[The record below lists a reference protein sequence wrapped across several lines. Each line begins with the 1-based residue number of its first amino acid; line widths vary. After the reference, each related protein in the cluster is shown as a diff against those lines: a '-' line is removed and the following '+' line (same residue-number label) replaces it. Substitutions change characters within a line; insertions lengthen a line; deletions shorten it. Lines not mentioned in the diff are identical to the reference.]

1 MSKRIY
7 LAAKV
12 QSIICAYTA
21 HHADTAYTV
30 QELLMIPDIVSSGA
44 ESHHVASAVKSL
56 TSVGVLNKI
65 RSFVGRSNYA
75 YQSTRKVEVKSE
87 VKPVEVSPD
96 VIPDVKI
103 TALASGSIKVCYKGL
118 CIEIGVEK

>member
-1 MSKRIY
+1 
-7 LAAKV
+7 
-12 QSIICAYTA
+12 
-21 HHADTAYTV
+21 
-30 QELLMIPDIVSSGA
+30 MIPDIVSSGA

-56 TSVGVLNKI
+56 TSIGVLNKI

-75 YQSTRKVEVKSE
+75 YQSTRKVAVKSE

-103 TALASGSIKVCYKGL
+103 TSLASGSIKVCYKGL